1 MEAGLL
7 SPCAGVALF
16 VSVMPQLV
24 QRAQIFFRE
33 PCPALA
39 LPSPQIA
46 GQASGQALAA
56 IVDLD

>member
-7 SPCAGVALF
+7 SLVDAPYCAA
-16 VSVMPQLV
+16 MTQRV
-24 QRAQIFFRE
+24 QRAQVFFRE
-33 PCPALA
+33 PCSALA
-39 LPSPQIA
+39 FPSPQIA